1 MQLEILECK
10 IQWRLG
16 IQFIVLLGTF
26 IFNLQAVLEP
36 VLGQKYLSTSGA
48 TVESLVVSRGDPVL
62 YTLKTKNSTKISG
75 SFTELS

>member
-1 MQLEILECK
+1 MQNTMEIGDSIYCVA
-10 IQWRLG
+10 RD
-16 IQFIVLLGTF
+16 FHF
-26 IFNLQAVLEP
+26 QAVLEP

-62 YTLKTKNSTKISG
+62 YILKTKNSTKISG